1 MLSLHHPILLPVTTL
16 IIMECFI
23 SKMRR
28 LQGVR
33 KMIVIEEC
41 WKALT
46 SASMSQYI
54 KYLFKTIRKFFGEIL
69 VVTQE
74 IDDIVSSPI
83 VKEAIIN
90 NSDTKILLDMRKYMN
105 KFDAIQKLLGLTDKE
120 KSQILSINLANDPK
134 RRYKEVW
141 IGMGGTHSAVYATEV
156 SAAEYYTY
164 TTEERE
170 KMELFTLTD
179 KLDGN
184 IELAIKQLAENKEKH
199 ELKNQ
204 NHV

>member
-33 KMIVIEEC
+33 KLIVIEEC

-105 KFDAIQKLLGLTDKE
+105 KFDAIQNLLGLTDKE
-120 KSQILSINLANDPK
+120 KSQILSINLRTTRSASI
-134 RRYKEVW
+134 RRS
-141 IGMGGTHSAVYATEV
+141 G
-156 SAAEYYTY
+156 
-164 TTEERE
+164 
-170 KMELFTLTD
+170 
-179 KLDGN
+179 
-184 IELAIKQLAENKEKH
+184 
-199 ELKNQ
+199 
-204 NHV
+204 